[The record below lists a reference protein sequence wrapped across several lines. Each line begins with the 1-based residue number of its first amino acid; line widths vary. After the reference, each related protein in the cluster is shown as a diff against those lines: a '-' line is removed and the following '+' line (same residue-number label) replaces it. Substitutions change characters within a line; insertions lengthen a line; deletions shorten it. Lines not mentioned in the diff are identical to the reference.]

1 MEKEI
6 EKFVKFLAEQRNYS
20 PHTLVAYRTD
30 LLQFVKFLQE
40 QDKNLSQV
48 DINLAREYLF
58 HLKERGLSRNSL
70 IRKVA
75 SLKSFYKFLAS
86 RSIISHNPLLLLSSP
101 KKERELPY
109 FLGIEEMEHLLSLKF
124 KGTLG
129 KRDKAI
135 LELLY
140 STGIRVSE
148 LVGLDL
154 DDVEWGEGF
163 IRVKGKGRKERII
176 PVGEKAM
183 EALDEYLPLRG
194 KLLSHFR
201 KDIYV
206 EPEALFLNAWGG
218 RITPRSIERMV
229 NKYVREAAIR
239 KKVSPHQ
246 FRHSFATHL
255 LERGADLRAVQE
267 LLGHASLSTTQI
279 YTHLTPE
286 RLKKVY
292 TQAHPRG

>member
-6 EKFVKFLAEQRNYS
+6 ENFVKFLGEQRNYS
-20 PHTLVAYRTD
+20 PHTLISYRTD
-30 LLQFVKFLQE
+30 LMQFTRFLKE
-40 QDKNLSQV
+40 KDKDFSQV
-48 DINLAREYLF
+48 DMNLAREYLF
-58 HLKERGLSRNSL
+58 LLKQQGLSKNSL

-86 RSIISHNPLLLLSSP
+86 RGKVSRNPLLLLTSP
-101 KKERELPY
+101 RKERKLPH

-124 KGTLG
+124 EGDLG

-140 STGIRVSE
+140 STGIRVNE
-148 LVGLDL
+148 LVSLNLEDIEL
-154 DDVEWGEGF
+154 GEGF
-163 IRVKGKGRKERII
+163 IRVKGKGKKERIV
-176 PVGEKAM
+176 PVGEKAI
-183 EALDEYLPLRG
+183 EALEDYLPLRE
-194 KLLSHFR
+194 KLLHHFR

-218 RITPRSIERMV
+218 RITSRSIERMV
-229 NKYVREAAIR
+229 NKYIREAAIR

-286 RLKKVY
+286 RIKKVY
-292 TQAHPRG
+292 TRAHPRG